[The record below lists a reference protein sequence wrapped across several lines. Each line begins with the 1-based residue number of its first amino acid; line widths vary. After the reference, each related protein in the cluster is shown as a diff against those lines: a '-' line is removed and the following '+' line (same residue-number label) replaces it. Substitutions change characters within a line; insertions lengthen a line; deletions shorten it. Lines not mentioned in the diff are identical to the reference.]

1 MTHSWSL
8 RLRAIVMGAC
18 AVVWVLPIVW
28 VVLLSLKPNELL
40 RQGNRELFLPYPLTF
55 EHYVTLLSVSDTPR
69 WLLNS
74 LVVAGS
80 MTVLTL
86 VLSCL
91 CGYAL
96 ARIPFRGRKTLIVLF
111 LGGMMIPGQA
121 VLFPLHDLF
130 AGWDL
135 HNTYMGLV
143 APGLAVPFGSLLMMQ
158 FFKAVPREL
167 EEAAELDHAG
177 RFTIFYTIMVP
188 LSRPALTTL
197 GVFTFLG
204 AWNDFFWPL
213 VSATDTS
220 AYTVTIGLSSLQ
232 GNFAQSEGL
241 GFVMA
246 SAVFASLPIVV
257 LYLYFQ
263 RYIVQGIAL
272 GGGK

>member
-1 MTHSWSL
+1 MTRPWSL
-8 RLRAIVMGAC
+8 RLRLMVMGAC
-18 AVVWVLPIVW
+18 AALWALPILW
-28 VVLLSLKPNELL
+28 IVLLSLKPNQLL
-40 RQGNRELFLPYPLTF
+40 RQGGRELFLPYPLTL

-69 WLLNS
+69 WLANS
-74 LVVAGS
+74 LIVAGS

-86 VLSCL
+86 MLSCL

-96 ARIPFRGRKTLIVLF
+96 ARFSFRGRKTLIVFL
-111 LGGMMIPGQA
+111 LGGMMIPSQA

-130 AGWDL
+130 ARWDL
-135 HNTYMGLV
+135 HNTYVALV
-143 APGLAVPFGSLLMMQ
+143 APALAAPFGSLLMMQ

-167 EEAAELDHAG
+167 EEAAELDHAS
-177 RFTIFYTIMVP
+177 RFRVFYTIMVP

-213 VSATDTS
+213 VSATDTR

-241 GFVMA
+241 GFMMA
-246 SAVFASLPIVV
+246 SAVFASFPIVV
-257 LYLYFQ
+257 VYLYFQ
-263 RYIVQGIAL
+263 RYIVQGIAV